1 MRKSVKYRYPQV
13 HIFTTANVENHLG
26 RLLSFYAKEIIKEVA
41 SLDWKELNSIP
52 LEDVKAFY
60 KQERKQ
66 RCIYVDKETYDKW
79 KQIPRGLKQQALYL
93 INKKLLEV
101 EL

>member
-1 MRKSVKYRYPQV
+1 MRHQV
-13 HIFTTANVENHLG
+13 HIFTTAETDNHLG

-41 SLDWKELNSIP
+41 SMDWKELNSIS
-52 LEDVKAFY
+52 LEHVKEFY
-60 KQERKQ
+60 KQKTKQ
-66 RCIYVDKETYDKW
+66 KCIYVDKETYENW
-79 KQIPRGLKQQALYL
+79 KQLPRGLKQQAMYL